1 MKEITPDLLSGGVE
15 LLCIRHRA
23 QHQHCPDSDG
33 ESVIHHLL
41 PLHTHPFPVV
51 IRRHGFRTP
60 LRHTTNLDVIITGK
74 STIFVRIS
82 VHYFWVFSL
91 TNVHINIY

>member
-1 MKEITPDLLSGGVE
+1 MKEITPDLFSGGVE

-74 STIFVRIS
+74 EYHFCMTCITYM
-82 VHYFWVFSL
+82 YFSSL
-91 TNVHINIY
+91 FLGVLS